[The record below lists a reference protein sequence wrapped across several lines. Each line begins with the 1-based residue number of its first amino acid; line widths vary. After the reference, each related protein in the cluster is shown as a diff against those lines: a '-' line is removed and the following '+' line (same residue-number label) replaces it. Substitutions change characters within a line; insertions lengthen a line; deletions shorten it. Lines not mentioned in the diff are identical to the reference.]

1 MENVDVNKRETPGTE
16 AGGKPPV
23 GARHLGLGVVAV
35 MSLKGTATLTAAYL
49 LPSWPLRACALAII
63 IAVGT
68 FGVVKHL
75 RKRKDAERERSA
87 P

>member
-1 MENVDVNKRETPGTE
+1 M
-16 AGGKPPV
+16 
-23 GARHLGLGVVAV
+23 GARHVGLGVVAV

-49 LPSWPLRACALAII
+49 LPTWPLRFLALAII

-68 FGVVKHL
+68 WGVAKHL

>member
-1 MENVDVNKRETPGTE
+1 MEDLVVTEPETPDPATP
-16 AGGKPPV
+16 GKPPV
-23 GARHLGLGVVAV
+23 GARHVGLGVVAV

-49 LPSWPLRACALAII
+49 LPTWPLRFLALAII

-68 FGVVKHL
+68 FGVIKHR
-75 RKRKDAERERSA
+75 RKSKDAGRERSA